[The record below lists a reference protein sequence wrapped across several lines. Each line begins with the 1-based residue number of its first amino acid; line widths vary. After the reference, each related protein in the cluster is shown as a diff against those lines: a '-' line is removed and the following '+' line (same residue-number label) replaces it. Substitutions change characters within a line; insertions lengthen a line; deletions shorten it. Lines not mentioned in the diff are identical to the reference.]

1 MPKLSSHLDVLS
13 RLPKTNC
20 RECRQASCLA
30 FSVAVFQGK
39 KTLADC
45 PYLEDGGTTEIRKD
59 AGEASPIER
68 DMAKALKNLQQR
80 FREIDLAEAAG
91 RCGARYNQ
99 GKLTLTCLGKPFSV
113 DAEGLI
119 YSDCHVN
126 RWVSVPIMN
135 YVLDCAGKE
144 PLGEWIPLRETQ
156 GGADWW
162 RLFGQRCEKPL
173 KKVIDDYTELLEL
186 LVEIF
191 AGEPAP
197 ERFNSDIA
205 VIIHPLP
212 RLPILLCYWK
222 SEDGMDSSLHLF
234 FDVTAEENLK
244 IESIYTLCVGLVTM
258 FEKIALT
265 HGR

>member
-1 MPKLSSHLDVLS
+1 MTQLSSHLSVLN

-39 KTLADC
+39 KTLTDC
-45 PYLEDGGTTEIRKD
+45 PYLEGDGTIEARKGS
-59 AGEASPIER
+59 GEASQIER
-68 DMAKALKNLQQR
+68 DMEKALNNLQQR
-80 FREIDLAEAAG
+80 IRAINLAEAAK
-91 RCGARYNQ
+91 RCGALYNQ

-113 DAEGLI
+113 DAAGTI
-119 YSDCHVN
+119 YSGCHVN
-126 RWVSVPIMN
+126 RWVSIPILN
-135 YVLDCAGKE
+135 YVLECTGRQ
-144 PLGEWIPLRETQ
+144 PRGEWVPLRETQ

-173 KKVIDDYTELLEL
+173 KRVIDEYTELLEL

-191 AGEPAP
+191 AGKPAP
-197 ERFNSDIA
+197 DRFNSDIA